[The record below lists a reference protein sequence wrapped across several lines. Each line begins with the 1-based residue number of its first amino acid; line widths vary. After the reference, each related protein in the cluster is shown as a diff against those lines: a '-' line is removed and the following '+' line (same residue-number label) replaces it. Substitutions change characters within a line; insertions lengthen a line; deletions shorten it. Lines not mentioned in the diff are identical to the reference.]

1 VLRPDYLDSGHTLT
15 EARVLYELAQRPAT
29 EVADLRA
36 EFGLDSGYLSR
47 LLARL
52 ERQELV
58 QRTRSDAD
66 GRRQVVE
73 LTPAGATAVEELD
86 ARAAVETRALLDEIP
101 AADQVRLIG
110 AMRAVREVLGDEPA
124 GGAVVLRPMGI
135 GDYGWVVARHGALYA
150 QEYGWDER
158 MESLVARIVADF
170 VDERDDRHDAAWIA
184 ELDGRR
190 AGCVFCVRADDA
202 TAKLRLLLV
211 EPDARGH
218 GIGGALVDE
227 CLRFA
232 RRAGYTR
239 MTLWTQ
245 SILTSAHRIYEARGF
260 TLVDEEPHHSFG
272 VDLVGQTWALE
283 L

>member
-1 VLRPDYLDSGHTLT
+1 M
-15 EARVLYELAQRPAT
+15 LYELAQRPAT
-29 EVADLRA
+29 GVADLRA

-52 ERQELV
+52 ERQGLV
-58 QRTRSDAD
+58 QRSRSAVD

-73 LTPAGATAVEELD
+73 LTPDGVAAVDELD
-86 ARAAVETRALLDEIP
+86 ARAAAETRALLDDIP
-101 AADQVRLIG
+101 AADRGRLIG

-124 GGAVVLRPMGI
+124 SGAVVLRPMGI
-135 GDYGWVVARHGALYA
+135 GDYGWVVSRHGALYA
-150 QEYGWDER
+150 EEYGWDER
-158 MESLVARIVADF
+158 MESLVARIVADY
-170 VDERDDRHDAAWIA
+170 VDGRDERSDAAWVA

-190 AGCVFCVRADDA
+190 AGCVFCVREDET

-218 GIGGALVDE
+218 GIGAALVDE

-232 RRAGYTR
+232 RRAGYER

-260 TLVDEEPHHSFG
+260 RLVDEEPHHSFG
-272 VDLVGQTWALE
+272 VDLVGQTWELE